1 MEIKAIILG
10 VSHLIWTFIKIILF
24 VLHDGLTL
32 VMLLI
37 GITYIDTQL
46 YRRINNFLMWSN

>member
-1 MEIKAIILG
+1 MGIEVIVLG